1 MLDMER
7 VGVRISQLRKLA
19 GMTQMEMA
27 DRLGISFQAISNW
40 ERGVSMP
47 DIAKLGEL
55 SALFDV
61 PIDEILGNS
70 RVGHMTKSLLEN
82 RPISGIGMEDI
93 QEIAPILPR

>member
-40 ERGVSMP
+40 ERGVSH
-47 DIAKLGEL
+47 
-55 SALFDV
+55 S
-61 PIDEILGNS
+61 
-70 RVGHMTKSLLEN
+70 
-82 RPISGIGMEDI
+82 
-93 QEIAPILPR
+93 